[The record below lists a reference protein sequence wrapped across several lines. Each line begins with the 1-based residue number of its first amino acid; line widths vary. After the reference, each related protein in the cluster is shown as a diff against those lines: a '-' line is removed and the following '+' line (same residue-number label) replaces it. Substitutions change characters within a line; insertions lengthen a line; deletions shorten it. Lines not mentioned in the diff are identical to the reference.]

1 MLPVVVGLFRGY
13 YLVYNSTVASCQLKG
28 SLLVKK
34 MHVFIAL
41 AALCL
46 FSTLATAN
54 AKYASYSE
62 SSAYLSWAGAQ
73 SIYASVNSTDTT
85 QTTPH
90 GGYTQ
95 TTVKCA
101 VCHSTHRAYTSE
113 TQLKVALDDNL
124 LPGNSCLACHASG
137 GSNAT
142 TRLIEWGTI
151 TAGPHSVVGGTDCN
165 ASNCHGS
172 VHGAGASSKYATVR
186 KFNLSNKGSV
196 GALDAAIDA
205 AIVSGNI
212 PKDLNGNPLKTVK
225 STDGTSVDVL
235 SEKSLDQGMKS
246 YATGYVCYQCHG
258 ESSRSVANADF
269 ASGNGYKGHLSVGTS
284 VSTYIPT
291 CEGCHDA
298 VGVST
303 GTTLFP
309 HSDRGVD
316 VYVGRFNQHTQEA
329 VVSANIRTTTNTDA
343 TRYGLW
349 MTSANYNDN
358 AHAEPMSGAIANSAN
373 DWQIAQGAT
382 SSAAQAN
389 INNMLVDGACV
400 KCHDTS
406 VLR

>member
-1 MLPVVVGLFRGY
+1 M
-13 YLVYNSTVASCQLKG
+13 
-28 SLLVKK
+28 KK
-34 MHVFIAL
+34 LHVLIAL
-41 AALCL
+41 ATLCI
-46 FSTLATAN
+46 FSGVVTAN
-54 AKYASYSE
+54 AKYASYSAE
-62 SSAYLSWAGAQ
+62 SAYLSWTGAQ
-73 SIYASVNSTDTT
+73 SIYMSMNSTEET
-85 QTTPH
+85 QSSPH
-90 GGYTQ
+90 SGYTQ
-95 TTVKCA
+95 NTVKCA
-101 VCHSTHRAYTSE
+101 VCHSTHRAYSSA
-113 TQLKVALDDNL
+113 TQLGTATDNNL

-142 TRLIEWGTI
+142 TRLIEWGTV
-151 TAGPHSVVGGTDCN
+151 TAGPHSTIGGTDCN
-165 ASNCHGS
+165 ASTCHGS
-172 VHGAGASSKYATVR
+172 VHGSDAPSKYATVR
-186 KFNLSNKGSV
+186 TYNLSNQGSV

-205 AIVSGNI
+205 AIASGNI
-212 PKDLNGNPLKTVK
+212 PKDLSGNSLKTSV
-225 STDGTSVDVL
+225 STDGTTVDVL
-235 SEKSLDQGMKS
+235 SEKSLDIGMKS
-246 YATGYVCYQCHG
+246 YVTGYVCYPCHG
-258 ESSRSVANADF
+258 ASSRSVANSDF
-269 ASGNGYKGHLSVGTS
+269 ASPNGYKGHLSVGTS
-284 VSTYIPT
+284 ISTYLPT
-291 CEGCHDA
+291 CEGCHDV

-303 GTTLFP
+303 GSTIFP
-309 HSDRGVD
+309 HADRGVD